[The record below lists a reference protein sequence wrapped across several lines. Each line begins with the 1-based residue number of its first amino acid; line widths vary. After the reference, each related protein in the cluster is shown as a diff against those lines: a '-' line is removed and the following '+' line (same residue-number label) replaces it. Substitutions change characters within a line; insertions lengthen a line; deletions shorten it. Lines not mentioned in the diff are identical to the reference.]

1 MKKLFIT
8 ILLFNFF
15 FLNGQEKIVQKNANI
30 SFESLFLKS
39 FQDVKATN
47 ENVTVVLNTKT
58 GEFACLA
65 LIKGFRFEVAL
76 MEEHFNEN
84 YIESIKYPKAIFKGL
99 IEDFDLSKISKEDK
113 NFNVKGVLELHGVKK
128 EMTIVLEISKDFYNR
143 IKIKSNFFISNID
156 HNIIIPNIV
165 KNKIS
170 DKIAVKFEST
180 FN

>member
-1 MKKLFIT
+1 MKKLLIT
-8 ILLFNFF
+8 IILFSFF
-15 FLNGQEKIVQKNANI
+15 FLNGQEKIVEKNAII
-30 SFESLFLKS
+30 SFESLLLKS

-84 YIESIKYPKAIFKGL
+84 YLESTKFPKAIFKGL
-99 IEDFDLSKISKEDK
+99 IDDFDFSKISNEYK
-113 NFNVKGVLELHGVKK
+113 NFIVKGVLELHGVKK
-128 EMTIVLEISKDFYNR
+128 EMTIVLSITKDLYNR
-143 IKIKSNFFISNID
+143 IKIKSNFFIKNFD

-165 KNKIS
+165 RKKIS
-170 DKIAVKFEST
+170 DQIAVKFEST

>member
-1 MKKLFIT
+1 MKKLLVLVVLFSF
-8 ILLFNFF
+8 LL
-15 FLNGQEKIVQKNANI
+15 LNGQEKLVQKNANI

-47 ENVTVVLNTKT
+47 ENATVVLNTKT

-84 YIESIKYPKAIFKGL
+84 YIESTKFPKAIFKGQ
-99 IEDFDLSKISKEDK
+99 IADFDINKISSEYK

-128 EMTIVLEISKDFYNR
+128 EMTIVLVISKDFYNR
-143 IKIKSNFFISNID
+143 IIIKSNFFINNDD

-170 DKIAVKFEST
+170 DKIAVKFESI

>member
-1 MKKLFIT
+1 MKKIFNIVVLFS
-8 ILLFNFF
+8 
-15 FLNGQEKIVQKNANI
+15 FLYVNAQDKIVQKNSKI
-30 SFESLFLKS
+30 SFESLYLKS
-39 FQDVKATN
+39 FQDVKAVN

-84 YIESIKYPKAIFKGL
+84 YIESTKFPKAIFKGF
-99 IEDFDLSKISKEDK
+99 IEGFVLTKIVSEEK
-113 NFNVKGVLELHGVKK
+113 NYKLKGILELHGIKK
-128 EMTIVLEISKDFYNR
+128 EMNIIISINKDVFNR
-143 IKIKSNFFISNID
+143 INIKSDFFISNSD
-156 HNIIIPNIV
+156 HNIIVPDIV

-170 DKIAVKFEST
+170 DKISVKLEAA